1 MIILIADDD
10 RFIRFTIK
18 SMLTEILL
26 GEHVILEATDGKE
39 MVQCCRENQP
49 DIVFADIRMPYLSG
63 LEAIEE
69 SLKYVPETE
78 FVIISGYSEFEYAR
92 KGIELGIH
100 DYLLKPVEEE
110 QLAAVIGELQRK
122 IEQKKKDSNTSF
134 RLKVLDTFNYF
145 SRVGFQEEYEEF
157 VLPERFRYLVVGV
170 IMRNGKHRDEEAGFE
185 ERILKDIQALGAGI
199 VKEGGY
205 YTDVYSA
212 NGTPYAVFAS
222 ENTEWIMSRMNKI
235 NQLEFQKMGVRLFYF
250 FAESMK
256 SIYEISEKVDENS
269 IIEMNEK
276 PGVMLDYAALST
288 GEKEREVIS
297 RTGKLLE
304 AWRQADGISYKEILN
319 QMYRE
324 YKEVELDLNLE
335 YMAAY
340 CTEVTGEK
348 IDGESFKAFC
358 RSFIDISEGMYKN
371 AVTSRK
377 EESDIVDKVKEYVQK
392 YYMNDISISQ
402 LSEQY
407 HLTANYLSTMFH
419 QKTGSRFIDYLTKIR
434 ITKAKTLLISNKTAS
449 VQNISLMVG
458 YNSARHFST
467 LFQKETGMTPTVY
480 RKNRL

>member
-1 MIILIADDD
+1 MSI
-10 RFIRFTIK
+10 
-18 SMLTEILL
+18 
-26 GEHVILEATDGKE
+26 
-39 MVQCCRENQP
+39 
-49 DIVFADIRMPYLSG
+49 
-63 LEAIEE
+63 
-69 SLKYVPETE
+69 
-78 FVIISGYSEFEYAR
+78 
-92 KGIELGIH
+92 
-100 DYLLKPVEEE
+100 
-110 QLAAVIGELQRK
+110 
-122 IEQKKKDSNTSF
+122 
-134 RLKVLDTFNYF
+134 
-145 SRVGFQEEYEEF
+145 
-157 VLPERFRYLVVGV
+157 
-170 IMRNGKHRDEEAGFE
+170 
-185 ERILKDIQALGAGI
+185 GAGI